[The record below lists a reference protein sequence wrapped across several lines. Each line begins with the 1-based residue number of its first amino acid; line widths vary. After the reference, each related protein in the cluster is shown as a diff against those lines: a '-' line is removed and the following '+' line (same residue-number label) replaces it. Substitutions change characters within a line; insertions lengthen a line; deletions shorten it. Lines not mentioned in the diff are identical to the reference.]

1 MGLLGLCGCFVRMCS
16 VIECVCVV
24 IYVYLFV
31 LVLSVLIKS
40 EHSVAVIVKLK

>member
-1 MGLLGLCGCFVRMCS
+1 MGVLL
-16 VIECVCVV
+16 ECVLVLSVFCVV